1 MGNKIPKEQEDR
13 YFLQLEQEM
22 KKASDKADELFGFNY
37 LKEENINNNN
47 DMKSNW
53 YEILLITAFITLWF
67 LSIYLERNFII
78 VIIRVTAIY
87 FLSWFSSK
95 SDIPIRHQWNLLYYF
110 QFLKTKRLYTILTIL
125 TIIFIII
132 YGSYWNGLEWLFL
145 AALIPTC
152 WFTWLFLWRFITE
165 IKKFIVKAIKWEV
178 NWKSVLIKM
187 LTIAIIWII
196 FRFFMILNNR

>member
-1 MGNKIPKEQEDR
+1 MENKISKEQEDR

-22 KKASDKADELFGFNY
+22 KKVSDEADDFFWFNY
-37 LKEENINNNN
+37 LKEQNKNKNRNN
-47 DMKSNW
+47 DIKSNW
-53 YEILLITAFITLWF
+53 YEILLIVTFITLWF
-67 LSIYLERNFII
+67 LSIYLERNFIN
-78 VIIRVTAIY
+78 VILRITTIY

-95 SDIPIRHQWNLLYYF
+95 SDIPIRHQWHLLYHL

-132 YGSYWNGLEWLFL
+132 YGNLFL
-145 AALIPTC
+145 FALIPIC
-152 WFTWLFLWRFITE
+152 WFIWLFLWRFITE
-165 IKKFIVKAIKWEV
+165 IKIFIVKAIKWEV

-187 LTIAIIWII
+187 LTIATIWII

>member
-1 MGNKIPKEQEDR
+1 MGNKILKEQEDR

-37 LKEENINNNN
+37 LKEENINSNN

-95 SDIPIRHQWNLLYYF
+95 SDIPIRHQWHLLYYL

-132 YGSYWNGLEWLFL
+132 YGNLFL
-145 AALIPTC
+145 LALIPIC
-152 WFTWLFLWRFITE
+152 WFIWLFLWRFITE
-165 IKKFIVKAIKWEV
+165 IKIFIAKAIKWEV
-178 NWKSVLIKM
+178 NWKTLVKQLSLVI
-187 LTIAIIWII
+187 IIWII
-196 FRFFMILNNR
+196 FRFFMILNNK